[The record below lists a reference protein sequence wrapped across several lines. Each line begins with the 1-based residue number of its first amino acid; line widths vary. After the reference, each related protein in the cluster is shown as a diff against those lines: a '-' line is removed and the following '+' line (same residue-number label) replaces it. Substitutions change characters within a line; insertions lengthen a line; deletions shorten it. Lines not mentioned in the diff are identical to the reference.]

1 MGLLTDKWYQRY
13 VNCFATPN
21 AFPLPTPIPEPM
33 KAYLRGT
40 FLVYWGWAIALL
52 GGVHCFLAAIIMW
65 GFVRSGQPLTTK
77 FLVHSCGTVSAI
89 TTSIFLIWTVMYYAR
104 VRDQT
109 IMDLEY
115 IKETL
120 LENQV

>member
-1 MGLLTDKWYQRY
+1 MGLLGDKWYQRY

-21 AFPLPTPIPEPM
+21 TFPLPDPIPEPL

-40 FLVYWGWAIALL
+40 FLVYWGWAITIL
-52 GGVHCFLAAIIMW
+52 GSVHCVLTAIIMC
-65 GFVRSGQPLTTK
+65 GFTATNQPLTLK
-77 FLVHSCGTVSAI
+77 FMVHSCGTVSAI
-89 TTSIFLIWTVMYYAR
+89 TTSIFLLWTVLYYSR

-109 IMDLEY
+109 IMDLNY
-115 IKETL
+115 IIETR